1 MNQIFTAY
9 DVTGF
14 LNKSIGRY
22 LYRIENLALDM
33 AETDDHDERVRLADE
48 IQHVIDQCNNVLR

>member
-1 MNQIFTAY
+1 MNQIFTAC
-9 DVTGF
+9 DVTDF
-14 LNKSIGRY
+14 LNESIGRY

-48 IQHVIDQCNNVLR
+48 IQSTIDQCNNVLR

>member
-1 MNQIFTAY
+1 MNKIFTAY

-14 LNKSIGRY
+14 LNESIGRY

-48 IQHVIDQCNNVLR
+48 IQHAIDQCNEVLR